1 MIKNAAVLQCGRFI
15 PGVQKLLHQVEQ
27 AKWQRFKNLW
37 IIDIDYD
44 HVRIEDKY
52 SVKYWAKQISEI
64 PELRLIVK
72 WNLVEK
78 WEGE

>member
-1 MIKNAAVLQCGRFI
+1 MLQFSSVADSFQVCKNYY
-15 PGVQKLLHQVEQ
+15 QVEQ

-78 WEGE
+78 LEGD